1 MCLRNSTGP
10 RAQSSNCGVPS
21 CCIAISRRQ
30 TSSSKDASRCDECRA
45 SVGKVILSN
54 QPHSIAFYS
63 SHHQGLP
70 VKYAAVPFGSTF
82 SKQEIA
88 CIATYQVRQREKKTI
103 SVQFITPRWAFFG
116 IFGFG
121 SFDGQFALPATLPR
135 RNTSDA
141 NLSSLFSK
149 QPLTQVQFDVWSTA
163 PKYVAAKK
171 LLDQCHSPTEVLQ
184 TSYLMTWFGSAIFAQ
199 ELLRRPFWE
208 NHCLRDRLFNLK

>member
-1 MCLRNSTGP
+1 MAQWTTHASTQHEQISITDSAVCLRNSTGP

-82 SKQEIA
+82 PKQEIA
-88 CIATYQVRQREKKTI
+88 CIATYQVRQREKKPYR
-103 SVQFITPRWAFFG
+103 S
-116 IFGFG
+116 
-121 SFDGQFALPATLPR
+121 
-135 RNTSDA
+135 
-141 NLSSLFSK
+141 NLSHRDERSLAYLVLAA
-149 QPLTQVQFDVWSTA
+149 LTDSLPFLPHSRAEIHLMLTFLHFFQSNLSHRYSSTCGRLPQSMSQRRSFWISA
-163 PKYVAAKK
+163 TA
-171 LLDQCHSPTEVLQ
+171 QQ
-184 TSYLMTWFGSAIFAQ
+184 RSYRHLIS
-199 ELLRRPFWE
+199 
-208 NHCLRDRLFNLK
+208 

>member
-1 MCLRNSTGP
+1 MAQWTTHASTQHEQISITDSAVCLRNSTGP

-88 CIATYQVRQREKKTI
+88 CIATYQVRQREKKHIGPIYHTAM
-103 SVQFITPRWAFFG
+103 SVLWHIWFWQLWRTVCPSCHTPA
-116 IFGFG
+116 
-121 SFDGQFALPATLPR
+121 Q
-135 RNTSDA
+135 
-141 NLSSLFSK
+141 
-149 QPLTQVQFDVWSTA
+149 
-163 PKYVAAKK
+163 KYIW
-171 LLDQCHSPTEVLQ
+171 C
-184 TSYLMTWFGSAIFAQ
+184 
-199 ELLRRPFWE
+199 
-208 NHCLRDRLFNLK
+208 

>member
-82 SKQEIA
+82 PKQEIA
-88 CIATYQVRQREKKTI
+88 CIATYQVRQREKKPYR
-103 SVQFITPRWAFFG
+103 SNLSHRDERSLA
-116 IFGFG
+116 
-121 SFDGQFALPATLPR
+121 FDGQFALPATLPR